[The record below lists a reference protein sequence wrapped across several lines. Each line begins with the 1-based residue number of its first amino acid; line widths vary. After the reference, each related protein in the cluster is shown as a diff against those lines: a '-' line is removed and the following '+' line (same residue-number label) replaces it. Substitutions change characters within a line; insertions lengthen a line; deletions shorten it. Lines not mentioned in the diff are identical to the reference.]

1 MLLGQRG
8 DAGRGLPGLQ
18 RPVTHLLA
26 QQVRQAGVTPRT
38 HLEVTALFGG
48 LPLVPPGVVP
58 VTEWRPGTG
67 PAARADLY
75 AGMARLA

>member
-1 MLLGQRG
+1 MV
-8 DAGRGLPGLQ
+8 P
-18 RPVTHLLA
+18 
-26 QQVRQAGVTPRT
+26 AGVTPRT
-38 HLEVTALFGG
+38 HAEITALFGG